1 MTPETSLR
9 DALMRL
15 GASTAEAVAQ
25 VLEQLHPGAVT
36 RGEVAVL
43 ADPADAFTETEGL
56 SVVVARSVDDDGAL
70 LGAISFAGPPEIA
83 TATSGAALAAAAAG
97 AVGVV
102 LGREF
107 SFGEAVIGETAG
119 LVEAAPHVITT
130 TFQIAG
136 APCRLV
142 QLVGDAVATK
152 LGAGDS
158 TGPPDAVGRSDE
170 DLRLELSEALT
181 GIRMRVWAELG
192 RTTLPLGHALGMG
205 LGAVVELDRP
215 TEAPVDLY
223 VNGLKF
229 ATGRLLV
236 SDEGRWAFA
245 LDELAGAGPDL
256 AGAAVAAGAA
266 SAGEASAAGA
276 SAADAADAA
285 VADAAA

>member
-43 ADPADAFTETEGL
+43 ADGAAAFTETEGL
-56 SVVVARSVDDDGAL
+56 SVVVARSVDGGGAL
-70 LGAISFAGPPEIA
+70 LGAIAFAGPSEIA
-83 TATSGAALAAAAAG
+83 TATSGAALVSAAAG

-102 LGREF
+102 LGREVA
-107 SFGEAVIGETAG
+107 FGEAVIGETAG
-119 LVEAAPHVITT
+119 LVEAAPHAITT

-142 QLVGDAVATK
+142 QLVGNAIATALGNGDSAGPLDAVR
-152 LGAGDS
+152 
-158 TGPPDAVGRSDE
+158 RSDE

-192 RTTLPLGHALGMG
+192 RTTLPLGDALGMG
-205 LGAVVELDRP
+205 LGAVVELDRA
-215 TEAPVDLY
+215 TEASVDLY

-256 AGAAVAAGAA
+256 AGAAVA
-266 SAGEASAAGA
+266 
-276 SAADAADAA
+276 
-285 VADAAA
+285 DAAA

>member
-43 ADPADAFTETEGL
+43 ADGAEPFAETEGL
-56 SVVVARSVDDDGAL
+56 SVVVARSVDGEKEL
-70 LGAISFAGPPEIA
+70 LGAIAFAGPAEIA
-83 TATSGAALAAAAAG
+83 TAKAGGALVAAAAG

-102 LGREF
+102 LGREV
-107 SFGEAVIGETAG
+107 SFGEAMIGETAG
-119 LVEAAPHVITT
+119 LADAAPHAITT
-130 TFQIAG
+130 TFEIAG
-136 APCRLV
+136 ASCRLI
-142 QLVGDAVATK
+142 QIVGDAVATA
-152 LGAGDS
+152 LGNGNS
-158 TGPPDAVGRSDE
+158 SGPPDAVRRSDE

-192 RTTLPLGHALGMG
+192 RTTLPLGYALGQP
-205 LGAVVELDRP
+205 LGAVVELDRA

-223 VNGLKF
+223 VNGLRF

-245 LDELAGAGPDL
+245 LDELTGAGPDL
-256 AGAAVAAGAA
+256 AGETDADEAIAGAA
-266 SAGEASAAGA
+266 V
-276 SAADAADAA
+276 ADAA
-285 VADAAA
+285 VADAAVADADADV